1 MTTMIEPSVTWGR
14 RGGRV
19 NSLSPGLIDTG
30 MGRQEFEAQPM
41 MQVMLDNTPL
51 GRLGTPEEVA
61 ALVAFLLSDEAS
73 FVSGID
79 VLVDGGMLQG
89 LRALMP

>member
-1 MTTMIEPSVTWGR
+1 VS
-14 RGGRV
+14 
-19 NSLSPGLIDTG
+19 SLSPGIVDTG
-30 MGRQEFEAQPM
+30 MGRQELAAQPI

-51 GRLGTPEEVA
+51 GRMGTPDEAA

-79 VLVDGGMLQG
+79 VLMDGGMLEG
-89 LRALMP
+89 LRALAGGSGPAG

>member
-1 MTTMIEPSVTWGR
+1 
-14 RGGRV
+14 V
-19 NSLSPGLIDTG
+19 NSISPGLVDTG
-30 MGRQEFEAQPM
+30 MGRQELAAQPI

-51 GRLGTPEEVA
+51 ARMAAPDEAA

-79 VLVDGGMLQG
+79 VLMDGGMLEG
-89 LRALMP
+89 LRALASGDGPTG